1 MPDQEDV
8 TNKSEF
14 NNPPQDTTNTD
25 NAVSQFSSTP
35 STADMPT
42 ESPDVSTLEPAGNP
56 VQPSSDQ
63 TSQPPAPEPFIPD
76 EPTKKNNKKLMII
89 VASVVAGIIV
99 LVSGTVFALYVTNP
113 EKVLLD
119 AVQNSL
125 KAKTVVTEGSFKAAD
140 PTSQQSITVEFSS
153 QSDNT
158 KLTGSLDAKVKIN
171 LDSLQL
177 DLDAAGMV
185 AENGDYYFKLN
196 NAPELFEKALQSEY
210 GKYYASDPT
219 LTPLLAKLQIFF
231 EKIDGQWIRVD
242 KEDIS
247 QYAEGYEKQQEC
259 TDKAIE
265 TFYKENAQQKQV
277 VDAYADSR
285 FIDIEDT
292 GKTATINGQD
302 SIAYEISLDAEQMKA
317 FGEEFDKTDIAKALD
332 KCIEDTDTATTEEAK
347 MSDSETKEM
356 QKTLD
361 QLKTTV
367 WISRW
372 GHEFQK
378 IELENKNK
386 KEGKV
391 NFEMIIDT
399 KKQPDLKSP
408 SKYLEAADLTQELQ
422 EIYLE
427 AFGGLSTGIDT
438 TQI

>member
-1 MPDQEDV
+1 MPDQED
-8 TNKSEF
+8 
-14 NNPPQDTTNTD
+14 DTTNTE
-25 NAVSQFSSTP
+25 NTNSQSP
-35 STADMPT
+35 STLSKEGMPT
-42 ESPDVSTLEPAGNP
+42 ETPNTSTLESAGTA
-56 VQPSSDQ
+56 VQPASDQ
-63 TSQPPAPEPFIPD
+63 ISQPAISEPFVPD
-76 EPTKKNNKKLMII
+76 EPPKKSKKKLMII
-89 VASVVAGIIV
+89 LASIVAGIIV
-99 LVSGTVFALYVTNP
+99 LISGTVFALYVTSP
-113 EKVLLD
+113 EKILLD

-125 KAKTVVTEGSFKAAD
+125 KAKTVVTAGSLKAAD
-140 PTSQQSITVEFSS
+140 PNSKESITVEFSS

-158 KLTGSLDAKVKIN
+158 NLTGSLDAKVKIN
-171 LDSLQL
+171 LDNLQL

-185 AENGDYYFKLN
+185 AESGDYYFKLN
-196 NAPELFEKALQSEY
+196 NAPELFEKALQTEY
-210 GKYYASDPT
+210 GKYYASEPT
-219 LTPLLAKLQIFF
+219 LVPLLAKLQSFF

-265 TFYKENAQQKQV
+265 TFYKENSQQQQV
-277 VDAYADSR
+277 IDTYAESR

-302 SIAYEISLDAEQMKA
+302 SIAYEISLDAEQMQA
-317 FGEEFDKTDIAKALD
+317 FGEEFEKTDIAKALD
-332 KCIEDTDTATTEEAK
+332 KCTEDTDGAATEETK
-347 MSDSETKEM
+347 TSDSEIKDT

-372 GHEFQK
+372 GHDFQK

-386 KEGKV
+386 KDGTV
-391 NFEMIIDT
+391 NFEMMIDT

-408 SKYLEAADLTQELQ
+408 SKYLEAADLMQELQ

-427 AFGGLSTGIDT
+427 AFGGLSTGMNT

>member
-1 MPDQEDV
+1 MPDQEDD

-14 NNPPQDTTNTD
+14 NNPSQDTAHTEDIN
-25 NAVSQFSSTP
+25 SQTPSTP
-35 STADMPT
+35 SNEDIPT
-42 ESPDVSTLEPAGNP
+42 ETSNISTLESDSTSP
-56 VQPSSDQ
+56 QPLSDQ
-63 TSQPPAPEPFIPD
+63 TSQTPVTEPFIPD
-76 EPTKKNNKKLMII
+76 DPPKKSKKKLMII
-89 VASVVAGIIV
+89 LASVIAGIIV
-99 LVSGTVFALYVTNP
+99 LISGTVFALYVTNP
-113 EKVLLD
+113 EKILLD

-125 KAKTVVTEGSFKAAD
+125 KAKTVITEGSFKAAD
-140 PTSQQSITVEFSS
+140 PSSKQSITVEFSS

-185 AENGDYYFKLN
+185 AESGDYYFKLN
-196 NAPELFEKALQSEY
+196 NAPELFEKALQTEY
-210 GKYYASDPT
+210 GKYYISEPT
-219 LTPLLAKLQIFF
+219 LAPVLTKLQSFF

-265 TFYKENAQQKQV
+265 TFYKENAQQQQV
-277 VDAYADSR
+277 IDTYAESR

-302 SIAYEISLDAEQMKA
+302 SIAYEISLDAEQMQV

-332 KCIEDTDTATTEEAK
+332 KCTEDTDGAVTEEAK
-347 MSDSETKEM
+347 MSDSEVKEM

-386 KEGKV
+386 KEGTV
-391 NFEMIIDT
+391 NFEMMIDT
-399 KKQPDLKSP
+399 KKQPDLKNP
-408 SKYLEAADLTQELQ
+408 SKYLEAADLMQELQ
-422 EIYLE
+422 DIYLE
-427 AFGGLSTGIDT
+427 AFGGLSTDIDT

>member
-1 MPDQEDV
+1 MPDQED
-8 TNKSEF
+8 
-14 NNPPQDTTNTD
+14 DTTNTE
-25 NAVSQFSSTP
+25 NTNSQSP
-35 STADMPT
+35 STLSDEGMPT
-42 ESPDVSTLEPAGNP
+42 ETPNTSTLESAGTA
-56 VQPSSDQ
+56 VQPASDQ
-63 TSQPPAPEPFIPD
+63 TSQPAISEPFVPD
-76 EPTKKNNKKLMII
+76 EPPKKSKKKLMII
-89 VASVVAGIIV
+89 LASVVAGIIV
-99 LVSGTVFALYVTNP
+99 LISGTVFALYVTSP
-113 EKVLLD
+113 EKILLD

-125 KAKTVVTEGSFKAAD
+125 KAKTVVTAGSLKAAD
-140 PTSQQSITVEFSS
+140 PNSKESITVEFSS

-158 KLTGSLDAKVKIN
+158 NLTGSLDAKVKIN

-177 DLDAAGMV
+177 DLDAAGIV
-185 AENGDYYFKLN
+185 AESGDYYFKLN
-196 NAPELFEKALQSEY
+196 NAPELFEKALQTEY
-210 GKYYASDPT
+210 GKYYASEPT
-219 LTPLLAKLQIFF
+219 LVPLLAKLQSFF

-265 TFYKENAQQKQV
+265 TFYKESSQQQQV
-277 VDAYADSR
+277 IDTYAESR

-292 GKTATINGQD
+292 GKTANINGQD
-302 SIAYEISLDAEQMKA
+302 SIAYEISLDAEQMQA
-317 FGEEFDKTDIAKALD
+317 FGEEFEKTDIAKALD
-332 KCIEDTDTATTEEAK
+332 KCTEDTDGAATEETK
-347 MSDSETKEM
+347 TSDSEIKDT

-386 KEGKV
+386 KDGTV
-391 NFEMIIDT
+391 NFEMMIDT

-408 SKYLEAADLTQELQ
+408 SKYLEAADLMQELQ

-427 AFGGLSTGIDT
+427 AFGGLSTGMNT